1 MRSGARS
8 DFRLPRR
15 GGAACVCELGDGM
28 ATAEATTAG
37 LPSYATFLNLKK
49 VVPSATTGYFAVE
62 SHLFYELMSLFLA
75 HVRVDEKW
83 YLEKHPDI
91 KEAIAKRV
99 VTGARDH
106 FLRFGFYEH
115 RMPYQID
122 VDESWYLANY
132 PDVAE
137 AVRKELFFSGQVHFE
152 TVGYREGRLPHAN
165 FALRRRN
172 DANSTTFAGG

>member
-1 MRSGARS
+1 M
-8 DFRLPRR
+8 
-15 GGAACVCELGDGM
+15 
-28 ATAEATTAG
+28 AEAATTG
-37 LPSYATFLNLKK
+37 LPSYATFINLKK

-75 HVRVDEKW
+75 HVRIDEEW

-99 VTGARDH
+99 VSGARDH

-122 VDESWYLANY
+122 VDEAWYQGTY

-137 AVRKELFFSGQVHFE
+137 AVRKEEFVSGQEHFE
-152 TVGYREGRLPHAN
+152 TSGYREGRLPFAG
-165 FALRRRN
+165 FALRVR
-172 DANSTTFAGG
+172 